1 MLGRAY
7 AWALRRVFAFALR
20 RALGEALLDLD
31 ADQLDVALRSGTFE
45 IRDAALRGSYL
56 RRKLGDVVPV
66 TCREGRVARLLAVI
80 PWHALGAEPIA
91 VELESLDLV
100 VGPNP
105 DFFRA
110 AKRSDDKED
119 DPPNDLPPG
128 NENENAHPAAETP
141 VATRVAAVRDAVRE
155 AVRGMTVRAANVR
168 VRFEATKTPADDATE
183 NAPVALLRF
192 DDIAFGDFAHSSSSS
207 VRDGNGEARAST
219 SSALSDD
226 GSDPKSF

>member
-1 MLGRAY
+1 MTMLGRAY

-56 RRKLGDVVPV
+56 RRELGDVVPV
-66 TCREGRVARLLAVI
+66 TCVEGRVARLRAVI

-105 DFFRA
+105 DFFTRE
-110 AKRSDDKED
+110 KELEKED
-119 DPPNDLPPG
+119 AFLDEKETETNAGPRENGPESGRRERAPN
-128 NENENAHPAAETP
+128 ERRR
-141 VATRVAAVRDAVRE
+141 ATLSRRC
-155 AVRGMTVRAANVR
+155 GM
-168 VRFEATKTPADDATE
+168 
-183 NAPVALLRF
+183 LC
-192 DDIAFGDFAHSSSSS
+192 
-207 VRDGNGEARAST
+207 ARRCA
-219 SSALSDD
+219 
-226 GSDPKSF
+226 G

>member
-1 MLGRAY
+1 MTMLGRAY

-56 RRKLGDVVPV
+56 RRELGDVVPV
-66 TCREGRVARLLAVI
+66 TCLEGRVARLRAVI

-105 DFFRA
+105 DFFTREKEKEEAFSDEKETETNAGPENGPESGRRERA
-110 AKRSDDKED
+110 
-119 DPPNDLPPG
+119 PN
-128 NENENAHPAAETP
+128 ERRR
-141 VATRVAAVRDAVRE
+141 ATLSRRC
-155 AVRGMTVRAANVR
+155 GM
-168 VRFEATKTPADDATE
+168 PC
-183 NAPVALLRF
+183 
-192 DDIAFGDFAHSSSSS
+192 
-207 VRDGNGEARAST
+207 ARRCV
-219 SSALSDD
+219 
-226 GSDPKSF
+226 G

>member
-1 MLGRAY
+1 MTMLGRAY

-56 RRKLGDVVPV
+56 RRELGDVVPV
-66 TCREGRVARLLAVI
+66 TCVEGRVARLRAVI

-105 DFFRA
+105 DFFTREKELEKGDEGDEKETETDAGPRENGPESGRRERA
-110 AKRSDDKED
+110 
-119 DPPNDLPPG
+119 PN
-128 NENENAHPAAETP
+128 ERRR
-141 VATRVAAVRDAVRE
+141 ATLSRRC
-155 AVRGMTVRAANVR
+155 GM
-168 VRFEATKTPADDATE
+168 
-183 NAPVALLRF
+183 LC
-192 DDIAFGDFAHSSSSS
+192 
-207 VRDGNGEARAST
+207 ARRCA
-219 SSALSDD
+219 
-226 GSDPKSF
+226 G

>member
-1 MLGRAY
+1 MTMLGRAY

-56 RRKLGDVVPV
+56 RRELGDVVPV
-66 TCREGRVARLLAVI
+66 TCVEGRVARLRAVI

-105 DFFRA
+105 DFFTREKEKDEKDEKETETNAGPRENGPESGRRERA
-110 AKRSDDKED
+110 
-119 DPPNDLPPG
+119 PN
-128 NENENAHPAAETP
+128 ERRR
-141 VATRVAAVRDAVRE
+141 ATLSRRC
-155 AVRGMTVRAANVR
+155 GM
-168 VRFEATKTPADDATE
+168 
-183 NAPVALLRF
+183 LC
-192 DDIAFGDFAHSSSSS
+192 
-207 VRDGNGEARAST
+207 ARRCA
-219 SSALSDD
+219 
-226 GSDPKSF
+226 G

>member
-1 MLGRAY
+1 MTMLGRAY

-66 TCREGRVARLLAVI
+66 SCREGRVARLRAVI

-110 AKRSDDKED
+110 AKRADDKED
-119 DPPNDLPPG
+119 DPPNHLPPE
-128 NENENAHPAAETP
+128 NKNENARPAADDP
-141 VATRVAAVRDAVRE
+141 GGDARRGCAGCRAGGGARNDRSRRE
-155 AVRGMTVRAANVR
+155 RPRALRG
-168 VRFEATKTPADDATE
+168 DE
-183 NAPVALLRF
+183 NA
-192 DDIAFGDFAHSSSSS
+192 GGG
-207 VRDGNGEARAST
+207 RDGERAGRAS
-219 SSALSDD
+219 AV
-226 GSDPKSF
+226 